1 MYPLFRQS
9 QGFTVEKLTRLHNK
23 MCTGIVLS
31 SDAFT
36 ALHKPGLDDP
46 RTEKGRQWKNY
57 GNANKDWDLVSSS
70 VSMLISRFW
79 QRCCDDVRCWRQ
91 RKLGGGYME
100 VVYPSNSPVNL
111 GSLSTGYRINYDLFA
126 RWNILQL
133 EKSVNFSCNSTD
145 VFSFTSKQAERNNIQ
160 LGDTNIL

>member
-1 MYPLFRQS
+1 MSPSRANFFIFLSGGARGTPTIPVSGALTLENAFDFLNTIEDVTYPLSRQS

-46 RTEKGRQWKNY
+46 RREKGRQWKNY

-70 VSMLISRFW
+70 VSMLMSRF
-79 QRCCDDVRCWRQ
+79 
-91 RKLGGGYME
+91 
-100 VVYPSNSPVNL
+100 
-111 GSLSTGYRINYDLFA
+111 
-126 RWNILQL
+126 
-133 EKSVNFSCNSTD
+133 
-145 VFSFTSKQAERNNIQ
+145 
-160 LGDTNIL
+160 